1 MDITSNSQ
9 GLLVPRMTTLERT
22 GITSPAESLLVF
34 DTDDELFYYYNTTA
48 SSWIALANETS
59 VKRDNYKL
67 VKSAADLAPELLA
80 GGSSYLLDEN
90 TYYEINGT
98 INLTAP
104 INLNNAYVSGMDA
117 NEDVLSSTGTVF
129 QGSTGGS
136 IRNITLLVTKA
147 FEISGSAVSFPYNRT
162 V

>member
-1 MDITSNSQ
+1 MKHIKILIISILFSGYSYAQIGINTLTPDPSSAMDITSNSQ

-34 DTDDELFYYYNTTA
+34 DTDEELFYYYNTTA

-104 INLNNAYVSGMDA
+104 Y
-117 NEDVLSSTGTVF
+117 
-129 QGSTGGS
+129 
-136 IRNITLLVTKA
+136 
-147 FEISGSAVSFPYNRT
+147 
-162 V
+162 